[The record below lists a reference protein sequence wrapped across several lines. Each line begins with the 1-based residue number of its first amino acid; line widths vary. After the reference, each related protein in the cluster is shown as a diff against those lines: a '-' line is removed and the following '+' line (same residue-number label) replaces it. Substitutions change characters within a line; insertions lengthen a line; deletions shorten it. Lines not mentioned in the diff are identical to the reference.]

1 MENKT
6 TNNPMKTFSCG
17 AVKAAIWL
25 NCLEKDGTLVEVPS
39 IRINKS
45 YKDKG
50 DNEWKRTNNLATED
64 LLKVAVV
71 AKEAYKFL
79 RVRTSDPNSKQEPE
93 NEFQNENT

>member
-6 TNNPMKTFSCG
+6 TNNPIKTFSCG

-25 NCLEKDGTLVEVPS
+25 NCLEKNGTLVEIHS

-45 YKDKG
+45 YKDKAN
-50 DNEWKRTNNLATED
+50 DEWKRTDNLAAED

-71 AKEAYKFL
+71 AKEAYKFI
-79 RVRTSDPNSKQEPE
+79 RMRESEPVNQLPSSGADE
-93 NEFQNENT
+93 VE